1 MNPDPSTGIHRDL
14 FAPTLLRALVAL
26 VFGAVTVFWQEPTLP
41 VVAWG
46 VGLYLVLTG
55 AASVLL
61 QLRLNGNDHVDMGPT
76 RQIPQSYG
84 VLYLLGG
91 VFTILGAD
99 TPAWLVVYAASI
111 MGLAGLTE
119 LALGLSSARPSR
131 WAATGPSPDSSRSS
145 QPRASCSWWT
155 SAPRRSSGWW
165 GPPRRRRRLRRH
177 RCRPGGRRPAGRPGG
192 PGPGALGDR
201 ARLRSLD

>member
-91 VFTILGAD
+91 IFTILGAD

-119 LALGLSSARPSR
+119 LALGLRFRTTFPLGRDWTIAGLVTVL
-131 WAATGPSPDSSRSS
+131 AATGLVLVVDLGAKALFGVVGAAAVVIGVTHLLAALTLRHEDRRG
-145 QPRASCSWWT
+145 RA
-155 SAPRRSSGWW
+155 
-165 GPPRRRRRLRRH
+165 
-177 RCRPGGRRPAGRPGG
+177 PAGT
-192 PGPGALGDR
+192 A
-201 ARLRSLD
+201 

>member
-61 QLRLNGNDHVDMGPT
+61 QLRLNGNDSVDMGPT

-119 LALGLSSARPSR
+119 LALGLKFRTTFPLGRDWTIAGLVTVL
-131 WAATGPSPDSSRSS
+131 AATGLVLVVDLGPKALFGVVGAAAVVIGVTHLIAALTLRYED
-145 QPRASCSWWT
+145 
-155 SAPRRSSGWW
+155 RR
-165 GPPRRRRRLRRH
+165 
-177 RCRPGGRRPAGRPGG
+177 GRTPAGT
-192 PGPGALGDR
+192 A
-201 ARLRSLD
+201 

>member
-61 QLRLNGNDHVDMGPT
+61 QLRLNGNDSVDMGPA

-91 VFTILGAD
+91 IFTILGAD
-99 TPAWLVVYAASI
+99 SPAWLVVYAASI

-119 LALGLSSARPSR
+119 LALGLKFRTTFPLGRDWTIAGLVTVL
-131 WAATGPSPDSSRSS
+131 AATGLVLVVDLGPKALFGVVGAAAVVIGVTHLLAALTLRHEDRRG
-145 QPRASCSWWT
+145 RA
-155 SAPRRSSGWW
+155 
-165 GPPRRRRRLRRH
+165 
-177 RCRPGGRRPAGRPGG
+177 PAGT
-192 PGPGALGDR
+192 A
-201 ARLRSLD
+201 

>member
-26 VFGAVTVFWQEPTLP
+26 ALGGTTVFWQEPTLP
-41 VVAWG
+41 VVTWG

-61 QLRLNGNDHVDMGPT
+61 QLRLNGNDSVDMGPA

-91 VFTILGAD
+91 IFTILGAD
-99 TPAWLVVYAASI
+99 SPAWLVVYAASV

-119 LALGLSSARPSR
+119 LALGLRFRTTFPLGRDWTIAGLVTVL
-131 WAATGPSPDSSRSS
+131 AATGLVLVVDLGPKALFGVVGAAAVVIGVTHLLAALTLRHEDRRGRAPSGT
-145 QPRASCSWWT
+145 A
-155 SAPRRSSGWW
+155 
-165 GPPRRRRRLRRH
+165 
-177 RCRPGGRRPAGRPGG
+177 
-192 PGPGALGDR
+192 
-201 ARLRSLD
+201 